1 MRLRMRG
8 KGHAA
13 VRGGTPG
20 DLEIELHVDDHPWFE
35 RDGPDL
41 LMSLPVGYPDLM
53 LGRTLKIDHIDSKPL
68 EIRIPANSLAGNTLN
83 LRGRGLP
90 NGRGRRGD
98 VIVLLKLH
106 MPKPDKATKRKVD
119 ELRSELSLG
128 DDELEGAVLD
138 EARARRRNR

>member
-13 VRGGTPG
+13 QRGGTPG

-53 LGRTLKIDHIDSKPL
+53 LGRTLKMDHIDDKPL
-68 EIRIPANSLAGNTLN
+68 EVKIPANSLASNTLN

-106 MPKPDKATKRKVD
+106 MPKADKATKRKVE
-119 ELRSELSLG
+119 ELRSTLSLS
-128 DDELEGAVLD
+128 DSDIEGAVLD
-138 EARARRRNR
+138 EARLRRRNN